1 MLLALLCEI
10 TVPCLLDPLL
20 DRDPVYMS
28 FWLWFYSSLLMEW
41 LWRRNLVNPFCE
53 AVEEYE
59 AEEQDDRG
67 RLRDE

>member
-1 MLLALLCEI
+1 
-10 TVPCLLDPLL
+10 
-20 DRDPVYMS
+20 
-28 FWLWFYSSLLMEW
+28 MEW

-67 RLRDE
+67 RLRDEWAFARFLPVHSK